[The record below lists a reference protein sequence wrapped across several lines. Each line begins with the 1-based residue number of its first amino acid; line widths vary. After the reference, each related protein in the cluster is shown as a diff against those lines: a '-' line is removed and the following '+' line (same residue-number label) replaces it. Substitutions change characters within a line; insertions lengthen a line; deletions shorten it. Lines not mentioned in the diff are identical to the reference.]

1 MTQQLRADRP
11 NDHPSKEPSDH
22 ANVDPRRAVKHPK
35 IAGSPLRSAEKKER
49 PSARG

>member
-1 MTQQLRADRP
+1 MTQLLRADRP
-11 NDHPSKEPSDH
+11 SDHPSKEPSDH

-35 IAGSPLRSAEKKER
+35 IAGSLRSAEKRER

>member
-1 MTQQLRADRP
+1 MTHLLRADRP

-35 IAGSPLRSAEKKER
+35 IAASPARVAERKER